1 MLKTRVIVAAVLVA
15 ILISL
20 LFFLP
25 PVCLAFTVAAIA
37 AVGAYELMHA
47 VKANE
52 NVRMYVW
59 PMTAAAAIPLGVYFG
74 VGEIV
79 VEISAMALMALLF
92 AEAVFSYGS
101 EKQVSFTSV
110 MAGLFGGI
118 IIPIC
123 LSALVSMIMKENG
136 NLIIVMAFV
145 ITAVSDSGAYFV
157 GVFFGKHK
165 GVLKASPN
173 KSVEG
178 FIGSVFGGLVGIMLF
193 GLILGAATE
202 LEINYFALLLYV
214 IPGNIMTQLGD
225 LSFSVIKRQNGIKD
239 YGNLM
244 PGHGGVLD
252 RFDSMIFTGPVVLM
266 LFNAFPAF

>member
-1 MLKTRVIVAAVLVA
+1 MLKTRVIVAVVLIA
-15 ILISL
+15 ILLSL
-20 LFFLP
+20 LFLLP
-25 PVCLAFTVAAIA
+25 PVCLAFVVAAIG

-47 VKANE
+47 VKADE
-52 NVRMYVW
+52 NARMYLW
-59 PMTAAAAIPLGVYFG
+59 PMAAAAAIPLGIYFG
-74 VGEIV
+74 AGEITV
-79 VEISAMALMALLF
+79 KICVMALMALLF
-92 AEAVFSYGS
+92 AEAVFSYGG
-101 EKQVSFTSV
+101 EKQVAFTSV
-110 MAGLFGGI
+110 FAGFMAGI
-118 IIPIC
+118 IIPLC
-123 LSALVSMIMKENG
+123 LSALVSMIIKENG
-136 NLIIVMAFV
+136 HLIIIMAFV

-157 GVFFGKHK
+157 GVFFGRHK

-178 FIGSVFGGLVGIMLF
+178 FIGSVFGGLAGVLLF
-193 GLILGAATE
+193 GVILSAVTD
-202 LEINYFALLLYV
+202 LEVSYLALLLYV

-225 LSFSVIKRQNGIKD
+225 LAFSVIKRQSGIKD